1 MAIYRR
7 DLGRCHLCRRRV
19 KPDRFHVDHLIP
31 LARGGSH
38 VPENVAI
45 AHPLCNMRKSA
56 KLVPVQVPLSL
67 PLAVFK

>member
-1 MAIYRR
+1 
-7 DLGRCHLCRRRV
+7 
-19 KPDRFHVDHLIP
+19 
-31 LARGGSH
+31 